1 MELTGQEKAF
11 SNVIG
16 SCRIMEQCVSM
27 VEAQKDYLSAP
38 MVVIALVQI
47 SRLAEQNRL
56 QRNWAES
63 PLAERAL
70 PILTSKLRG
79 RCDEWD
85 PRALSMAMLAL
96 ANDTTVIVPDRGLPL
111 TKADLQQQHDMLS
124 VLFEKMKEL
133 TREGFNGDDLLR
145 IGLTAD
151 YDAVWGD
158 PEEFVQETYR
168 GMWAHTYDMGG
179 YI

>member
-79 RCDEWD
+79 RCDEWE
-85 PRALSMAMLAL
+85 PRALSMAILAL
-96 ANDTTVIVPDRGLPL
+96 AKLQAVDTGLFSEAAI
-111 TKADLQQQHDMLS
+111 T
-124 VLFEKMKEL
+124 L
-133 TREGFNGDDLLR
+133 TRRCNQLSAKVRAFNRNNLIPLFLALR
-145 IGLTAD
+145 QREIQLPSTTKK
-151 YDAVWGD
+151 VL
-158 PEEFVQETYR
+158 VR
-168 GMWAHTYDMGG
+168 GIIVLGAFPK
-179 YI
+179 